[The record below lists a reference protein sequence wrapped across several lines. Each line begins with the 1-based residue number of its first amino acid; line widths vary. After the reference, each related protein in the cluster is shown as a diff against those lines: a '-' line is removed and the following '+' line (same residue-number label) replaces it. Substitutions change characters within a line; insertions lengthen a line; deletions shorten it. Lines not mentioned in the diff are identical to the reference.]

1 MDTQSLYQRAIRFA
15 AEKHLENNQK
25 VPGSNMPYVVHLS
38 NVAMEIIIASFYT
51 DNFDLNFAV
60 QLSLL
65 HDVLEDTSTKFKEVE
80 KVFGKDIAKGV
91 LALTKKEELPKEEK
105 MQDALKRIKL
115 MAKEVWA
122 VKLADRITNLQVP
135 PRDWDNSKK
144 VKYLQEAQLILS
156 ELREG
161 NKFLADRL
169 QNKIKEYKNYIDY
182 DTYENKQKL

>member
-1 MDTQSLYQRAIRFA
+1 MNTQSLYQRSIRFA

-60 QLSLL
+60 QLALL
-65 HDVLEDTSTKFKEVE
+65 HDVLEDTSTKFEELE
-80 KVFGKDIAKGV
+80 KLFGKDIAKGV
-91 LALTKKEELPKEEK
+91 LALTKNEELPKEEK

-122 VKLADRITNLQVP
+122 IKLADRITNLQVP

-161 NKFLADRL
+161 NKFLAVRL
-169 QNKIKEYKNYIDY
+169 QNMIEEYKNYIDY
-182 DTYENKQKL
+182 EIIC